1 MTPEPLPKA
10 VDAKYLTCALRGC
23 GALGE
28 GRVCDVVVESSR
40 PTPLSRIMR
49 LRLTYDGAVAGPA
62 SLILKI
68 GLPNRAAELADL
80 GRREVEFYT
89 AIAGAMS
96 ARLVPRCFEAVWE
109 GEAKTCHLLLEDLTD
124 SHFVAT
130 KWPLPPTLEQCRRI
144 VHALARFH
152 AAWWDDS
159 RLGVAI
165 GRWLDA
171 DDMKTYLQ
179 RFAERYKAFTDRVG
193 DRLSGERQDP
203 ARRPQCDRLCFCSS
217 FSARARCDSA
227 ARSSAIRISSARTN
241 ISSLRS
247 ASARIRMTK
256 RSTVS
261 RSMEPP
267 APETTRTRY
276 QNASR

>member
-1 MTPEPLPKA
+1 
-10 VDAKYLTCALRGC
+10 VDAKYLTCTLRRC

-28 GRVCDVVVESSR
+28 GRVRDVAVESSR
-40 PTPLSRIMR
+40 PTLLSRIMR

-62 SLILKI
+62 SLVLKT
-68 GLPNRAAELADL
+68 GLADRAAELADL

-89 AIAGAMS
+89 AVAGAMS

-109 GEAKTCHLLLEDLTD
+109 GEAKTWHLLLEDLTD

-171 DDMKTYLQ
+171 DDMKTYLH
-179 RFAERYKAFTDRVG
+179 R
-193 DRLSGERQDP
+193 SG
-203 ARRPQCDRLCFCSS
+203 RRPPLR
-217 FSARARCDSA
+217 
-227 ARSSAIRISSARTN
+227 RTAG
-241 ISSLRS
+241 SLRAVS
-247 ASARIRMTK
+247 R
-256 RSTVS
+256 RSTA
-261 RSMEPP
+261 PP
-267 APETTRTRY
+267 SALPLASQSLRRPRRRPCLELSPAAGRRRRHQAFRLGRLAPRRGLE
-276 QNASR
+276 